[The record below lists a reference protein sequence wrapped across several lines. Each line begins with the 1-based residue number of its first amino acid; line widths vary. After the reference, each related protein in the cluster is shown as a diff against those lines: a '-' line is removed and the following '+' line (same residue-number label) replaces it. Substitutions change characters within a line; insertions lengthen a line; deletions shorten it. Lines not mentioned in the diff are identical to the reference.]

1 MNMKVET
8 KLEIFEDYEEHGLEE
23 RVIKLAAQ
31 QLAATVGKVA
41 EEIIREQ
48 VMKELGNTVAE
59 TFKSIIDEPVQTT
72 NMYGEPKGPK
82 KTLREVLVE
91 QAAKYMS
98 EDVDS
103 SGKAA
108 RYHSDKKSSR
118 LEYIARKAI
127 REEWESV
134 MKEEIGQIKAI
145 ANAELVEFKEVLRAS
160 MKK

>member
-1 MNMKVET
+1 MKVET

-23 RVIKLAAQ
+23 RVIKLASQ

-59 TFKSIIDEPVQTT
+59 TFQTIIDEPIQTT

-82 KTLREVLVE
+82 KTLREVLFE
-91 QAAKYMS
+91 QAAKYMG
-98 EDVDS
+98 EDVDG
-103 SGKAA
+103 SGKTT
-108 RYHSDKKSSR
+108 RYHSEKKSSR
-118 LEYIARKAI
+118 LEYIARKAVQ
-127 REEWESV
+127 EEWQALME
-134 MKEEIGQIKAI
+134 EEIKQIKAI
-145 ANAELVEFKEVLRAS
+145 ANAELTEFKEVLRAS